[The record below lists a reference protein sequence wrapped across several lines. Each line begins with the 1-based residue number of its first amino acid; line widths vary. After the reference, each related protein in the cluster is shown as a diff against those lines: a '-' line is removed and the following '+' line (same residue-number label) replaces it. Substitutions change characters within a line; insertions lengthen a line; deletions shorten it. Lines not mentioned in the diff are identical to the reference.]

1 VSPVASSSSIP
12 RHASSLEPLINS
24 STESTREQQPVRG
37 PAPLSPRAVVL
48 VLLATVGVF
57 IISSAAGL
65 LFRGEGRLTGFQIRI
80 TNPDLVSAI
89 VYQTAVL
96 AVLARFLRSRGW
108 RLEHVT
114 LPFASRDV
122 GRGIGI
128 WFLALLTAWA
138 TLAIVFW
145 LAPVPIGRVLK
156 TTFEGD
162 LNGALIA
169 AYSLVNPL
177 FEELT
182 LLGFVSAA
190 FRSSP
195 VWQVFLLSLA
205 LRAAAHTYQGMFA
218 ALTVIPVGLVFTWYY
233 LRRGRL
239 WPVVLAHSIQD
250 ALALS
255 LLGVSR
261 S

>member
-1 VSPVASSSSIP
+1 LTNSPA
-12 RHASSLEPLINS
+12 
-24 STESTREQQPVRG
+24 ESTRGKRRSE
-37 PAPLSPRAVVL
+37 APRLPPRAVVL

-57 IISSAAGL
+57 IVSSALRL
-65 LFRGEGRLTGFQIRI
+65 LFEGDGRLTGFQIRI
-80 TNPDLVSAI
+80 TNRDLVSAI
-89 VYQTAVL
+89 VYQTLVL
-96 AVLARFLRSRGW
+96 AVIAWFVKRRGW

-114 LPFASRDV
+114 LPFAPRDV
-122 GRGIGI
+122 GRAVGV

-145 LAPVPIGRVLK
+145 LAPVPTATVLK

-195 VWQVFLLSLA
+195 VWQVSLLSLG

-218 ALTVIPVGLVFTWYY
+218 ALTVVPVGLVFTWYY
-233 LRRGRL
+233 LRTGRL
-239 WPVVLAHSIQD
+239 WPVVLAHAIQD

-255 LLGVSR
+255 LLGLSR